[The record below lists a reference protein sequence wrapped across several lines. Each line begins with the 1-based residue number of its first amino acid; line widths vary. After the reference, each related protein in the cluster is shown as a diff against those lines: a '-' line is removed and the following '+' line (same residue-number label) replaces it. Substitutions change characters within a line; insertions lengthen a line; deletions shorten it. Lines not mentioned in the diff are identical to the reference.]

1 MVTIVTGGITRSL
14 CTPYVILCYSDEL
27 SFRLTL
33 SQVLDL
39 LDADDPG
46 PAICNIAVVPKTEKD
61 AIESDCDSDASDMD
75 FTGDSAHLPSRILNS
90 TAELFR
96 SDHFEE
102 VEPACE
108 DQPNFTIRTRSLTK
122 KLESASS
129 SLLHFRK
136 SKKTAKSHLPD
147 YIVYEPTAAQC
158 LKATNA
164 NPLDVFLAMYPPSL
178 RELPI
183 EMSNLY
189 SAQNKDKPLNLSMEE
204 LLVFDGVLL
213 SSGYC
218 TVPRRHLLWSLD
230 DDVHNNSISNAMRRN
245 KFDEIMA
252 SIHVVDNTKC
262 NDDPFF
268 KVRPIFQELNSS
280 YKILPISKWLS
291 VDESMIP
298 YYGRHGYKQFI
309 KGKPIRYGYKVWS
322 LASSGGYLYHM
333 EPYAGV
339 HTLLQK
345 TGLGQGPSVVLG
357 LAEKA
362 GVPGGCNFMHDNLF
376 TTLSLIDEM
385 TKRGYGCI
393 GTLGQNQLF
402 DVPFKPI
409 NEFQKLP
416 WVSTEFLSEG
426 EKLLVRWRDN
436 SVVTVASNVEN
447 VYSEAP
453 VKRWNKEGKAY
464 DYLQQPQIIRSYKQ
478 QMGGVDLH
486 DLQVSRYH
494 STIRSKKWWWPIY
507 AWTLHS
513 AVVNSW
519 LFHRVVM
526 NGDYDLLGF
535 QRVVAQSLLKK
546 FGIAPKGHGRPSSM
560 LAAVTD
566 IPRCFMNHNICK
578 YGRTSF
584 GCEKCARP
592 MHIECFKKFHNL
604 NHKP

>member
-1 MVTIVTGGITRSL
+1 MYPQSL
-14 CTPYVILCYSDEL
+14 RD
-27 SFRLTL
+27 LTL
-33 SQVLDL
+33 
-39 LDADDPG
+39 
-46 PAICNIAVVPKTEKD
+46 
-61 AIESDCDSDASDMD
+61 
-75 FTGDSAHLPSRILNS
+75 
-90 TAELFR
+90 
-96 SDHFEE
+96 
-102 VEPACE
+102 
-108 DQPNFTIRTRSLTK
+108 
-122 KLESASS
+122 
-129 SLLHFRK
+129 
-136 SKKTAKSHLPD
+136 
-147 YIVYEPTAAQC
+147 
-158 LKATNA
+158 
-164 NPLDVFLAMYPPSL
+164 
-178 RELPI
+178 

-189 SAQNKDKPLNLSMEE
+189 SVQNKDKPLNLNMEE
-204 LLVFDGVLL
+204 LLVFYGVLL
-213 SSGYC
+213 TSGYC

-230 DDVHNNSISNAMRRN
+230 DDVHNNCISNAMRRN
-245 KFDEIMA
+245 RFDEIMA

-262 NDDPFF
+262 NNDPFF

-280 YKILPISKWLS
+280 YKILPFSKWLS

-339 HTLLQK
+339 HTLLPE

-357 LAEKA
+357 LAEQA
-362 GVPGGCNFMHDNLF
+362 GVPGGCNFAHDNLF

-385 TKRGYGCI
+385 TKRGYGCT
-393 GTLGQNQLF
+393 GTLRQNRLF
-402 DVPFKPI
+402 AVPFKPMG
-409 NEFQKLP
+409 EFQKLQRG
-416 WVSTEFLSEG
+416 STEVLSEG

-436 SVVTVASNVEN
+436 SVVTVASNVED
-447 VYSEAP
+447 VYSEVP
-453 VKRWNKEGKAY
+453 VKRWNKERKAY
-464 DYLQQPQIIRSYKQ
+464 DYLQQPHIIHSYNQ

-519 LFHRVVM
+519 LFHRDVM

-546 FGIAPKGHGRPSSM
+546 FGTAPKGHGRPSSM

-566 IPRCFMNHNICK
+566 IHRK
-578 YGRTSF
+578 
-584 GCEKCARP
+584 
-592 MHIECFKKFHNL
+592 
-604 NHKP
+604 